1 MAGRL
6 TVRKKGYTRKGYTAA
21 RGGKK
26 VRVSPARVPS
36 TSFTIQDRGA
46 AGRGPKVVPP
56 LGQGSL
62 GGKGFF
68 DKPAGERHAIERKL
82 ARALGEKKVVG
93 KLRAIQVFN
102 KRVNPE
108 LSRKALADSKFIAA
122 SFEGKKIVTRA
133 PRSKVRK
140 AA

>member
-1 MAGRL
+1 MAVRL
-6 TVRKKGYTRKGYTAA
+6 TVRKKGYKRKGYTAT

-26 VRVSPARVPS
+26 VHVSPARVGS
-36 TSFTIQDRGA
+36 TTFTIQDRGGP
-46 AGRGPKVVPP
+46 GRGPKVVPP
-56 LGQGSL
+56 LEEGSL

-68 DKPAGERHAIERKL
+68 DKPASERHAIEKKV
-82 ARALGEKKVVG
+82 ARAQGEKKVVG
-93 KLRAIQVFN
+93 KLRAVQVFN

-108 LSRKALADSKFIAA
+108 LSRKALADSKLIAG
-122 SFEGKKIVTRA
+122 SFEGKKEISRS

>member
-1 MAGRL
+1 MAGNL
-6 TVRKKGYTRKGYTAA
+6 TVRKKGYKRKGYTAT
-21 RGGKK
+21 RGGRTVHVPPTQ
-26 VRVSPARVPS
+26 VRPTV
-36 TSFTIQDRGA
+36 FTIQDRGA

-56 LGQGSL
+56 LEEGSL

-68 DKPAGERHAIERKL
+68 AKPARERHAVEKRA
-82 ARALGEKKVVG
+82 ARAQGEKKVVG

-108 LSRKALADSKFIAA
+108 LARKALADSKFIAG
-122 SFEGKKIVTRA
+122 SFAGKREVTHPA
-133 PRSKVRK
+133 RSRSRK